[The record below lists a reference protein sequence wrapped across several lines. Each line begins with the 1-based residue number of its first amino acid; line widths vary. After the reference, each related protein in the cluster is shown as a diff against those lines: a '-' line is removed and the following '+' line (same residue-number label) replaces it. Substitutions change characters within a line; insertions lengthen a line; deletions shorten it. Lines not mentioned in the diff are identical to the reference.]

1 MKVEIRDDAVLIDG
15 YVNAVERDSKVLR
28 DASGSFIEKIKAGV
42 FQRALDRAKRTS
54 YDVKVLLN
62 HDYDRELT
70 STRDTTTKIFE
81 DSIGLRCRCEI
92 RDAEVVQKARENKLV
107 GWSFGFIPIKE
118 AWTDKESDVQ
128 HREIRELELKEV
140 SILDDT
146 KIPAYNGTSIET
158 RSEQIED
165 LIEVRMTNDE
175 IEVEDLS
182 TQEEDHSDDPLP
194 FDNYEWENRYLATRV

>member
-42 FQRALDRAKRTS
+42 FQRALERAKRTS

-62 HDYDRELT
+62 HDYGRELT
-70 STRDTTTKIFE
+70 STKDTTTKIFE
-81 DSIGLRCRCEI
+81 DSIGLRCKCEI

-118 AWTDKESDVQ
+118 AWTDTESEVQ

-140 SILDDT
+140 SILDNT

-165 LIEVRMTNDE
+165 LIEIRMVNDE

-182 TQEEDHSDDPLP
+182 THEEDHEDPLP
-194 FDNYEWENRYLATRV
+194 FTDNFEWENRYMATRV